1 MTYLCPSCG
10 DLLLSE
16 AMDCPTC
23 GFALDQTDREAHE
36 LTWIIDIRFD
46 YSSSKSKYYPKA
58 VGLLERA
65 DTYATEG
72 KERDAHHH
80 ARYQADNI
88 EPAVEL
94 WDIVKGWTSSTLQI
108 DGREATKKD
117 LAYHGLGCFR
127 KYLKA
132 DEGRRYCFGQNWHE
146 LNFVGCRRLNISAFD
161 RGDTPNDLELR
172 PSWNNLGNFDEEGV
186 WQFDKE
192 RLHQRVDE
200 NVETNCHCPLLHAS
214 RVREAL
220 NRIPHH
226 VDPEKSAEWF
236 RDDHIPG
243 IPDHAYQNEKTQDA
257 VVLKVEGFS
266 AMNPYAFD
274 PPVPHQSH
282 REYYIEENLS
292 VGISM
297 GGESIQG

>member
-117 LAYHGLGCFR
+117 LSYHGLGCFR
-127 KYLKA
+127 KYLEA
-132 DEGRRYCFGQNWHE
+132 DEGRRYCFGQNWQA
-146 LNFVGCRRLNISAFD
+146 LNFVGCKRLDMSAFD
-161 RGDTPNDLELR
+161 RGDISADLLYFRGRYRVEYVELTAIE
-172 PSWNNLGNFDEEGV
+172 SADYY
-186 WQFDKE
+186 
-192 RLHQRVDE
+192 
-200 NVETNCHCPLLHAS
+200 PLVSIELVGA
-214 RVREAL
+214 EAL
-220 NRIPHH
+220 SEDEAA
-226 VDPEKSAEWF
+226 VAEFLAFADAWQQGE
-236 RDDHIPG
+236 I
-243 IPDHAYQNEKTQDA
+243 EVQDEF
-257 VVLKVEGFS
+257 VL
-266 AMNPYAFD
+266 A
-274 PPVPHQSH
+274 
-282 REYYIEENLS
+282 
-292 VGISM
+292 
-297 GGESIQG
+297 